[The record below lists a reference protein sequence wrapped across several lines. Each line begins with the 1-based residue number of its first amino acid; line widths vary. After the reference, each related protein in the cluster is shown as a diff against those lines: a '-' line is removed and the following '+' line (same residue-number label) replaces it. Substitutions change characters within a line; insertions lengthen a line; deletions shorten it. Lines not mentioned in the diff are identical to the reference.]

1 MAPSRG
7 YQERQQQPI
16 MQLNLL
22 RKSKKTNQY
31 KAALLPALV
40 CTCSWARLKRSC
52 ALSMSVINEE
62 AWQMAWHLVRK
73 DTLISEILP
82 KASCRTSCHY
92 CETFHQKAQSKLV
105 PKSFQAP
112 FALLEVDILH
122 VLWPSSMFAV
132 VVPTRLFMFRL
143 FPFKQLAATCISLQ

>member
-7 YQERQQQPI
+7 YRERQQQSI

-22 RKSKKTNQY
+22 RKQINKYNSATGLGLYLFLGPSKTFLRVVNVGHQQ
-31 KAALLPALV
+31 
-40 CTCSWARLKRSC
+40 RS
-52 ALSMSVINEE
+52 
-62 AWQMAWHLVRK
+62 MANCMAFGKK

-82 KASCRTSCHY
+82 KTNCRTSCHY
-92 CETFHQKAQSKLV
+92 CETVHQKAQSKLV

-122 VLWPSSMFAV
+122 VLWPSRMFAV

-143 FPFKQLAATCISLQ
+143 FPFKHLAATCISLQ